1 MTRTTARRL
10 AVQLSF
16 ALSAG
21 SDLDPEA
28 FFEEEY
34 FRTLPPEDELFS
46 EIPDGEQKKYI
57 LSLVNG
63 VRERRRELDDIISS
77 YSRAWK
83 LSRISRTAA
92 AVLRCALYEIRYM
105 PDIPDAAAI
114 NEAVELAKSFD
125 EPETVSFINGILG
138 AYMRDNAPKESAD

>member
-1 MTRTTARRL
+1 M
-10 AVQLSF
+10 QLSF

-28 FFEEEY
+28 FFQEEY
-34 FRTLPPEDELFS
+34 FRALPPEDDLFS
-46 EIPDGEQKKYI
+46 EIPDGEQKNYI

-63 VRERRRELDDIISS
+63 VREHRKELDDIISS

-92 AVLRCALYEIRYM
+92 EVLRCALYEIRYM

-138 AYMRDNAPKESAD
+138 AYMRDNVPTESAD